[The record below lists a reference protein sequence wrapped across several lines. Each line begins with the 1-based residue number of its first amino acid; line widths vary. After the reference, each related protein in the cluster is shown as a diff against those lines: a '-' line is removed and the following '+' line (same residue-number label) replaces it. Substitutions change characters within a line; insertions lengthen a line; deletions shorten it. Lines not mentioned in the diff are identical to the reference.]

1 VKRIR
6 NRQLRTSRT
15 LLVITGS
22 LLVALGA
29 LGLLLAT
36 EAIDQIG
43 NPVDAQRALLNDNGR
58 RLLSDHQLAFQIGA
72 LVVALV
78 LIATGIVW
86 LKNQIPPIRHQ
97 EDNEFDNPDPEHP
110 GRNAV
115 RGGALAHALEAH
127 LETSEPVQ
135 RARAEFRTDDDLIRL
150 RLDVDETVPLDEI
163 LNGIVNP
170 AIDRITA
177 VAELEQRPSVETD
190 LRPVAAASRHIA

>member
-6 NRQLRTSRT
+6 NRQLRTSRI
-15 LLVITGS
+15 LLIITGS
-22 LLVALGA
+22 LLVALGV

-36 EAIDQIG
+36 KTIDQIS
-43 NPVDAQRALLNDNGR
+43 NPVDAQRALLNDDGR

-78 LIATGIVW
+78 LIVTGVVW
-86 LKNQIPPIRHQ
+86 LRNQIPPIRHQ
-97 EDNEFDNPDPEHP
+97 EDNDFDNPDPENP
-110 GRNAV
+110 GRNIV

-135 RARAEFRTDDDLIRL
+135 RARAEFRTNDDLIRL
-150 RLDVDETVPLDEI
+150 RLDVDETVPLEEI

-170 AIDRITA
+170 AIERITA
-177 VAELEQRPSVETD
+177 VAELEHRPSVETD
-190 LRPVAAASRHIA
+190 VRPVAASRRIA

>member
-15 LLVITGS
+15 LLVVTGS

-36 EAIDQIG
+36 QAINRIG
-43 NPVDAQRALLNDNGR
+43 NPVDAQRALLNSDGR

-72 LVVALV
+72 VVVALM

-86 LKNQIPPIRHQ
+86 LKNQIPPTRHQ
-97 EDNEFDNPDPEHP
+97 EDNEFDNPDPENP
-110 GRNAV
+110 GRNTV

-127 LETSEPVQ
+127 LESSGPVQ

-150 RLDVDETVPLDEI
+150 RLDVDQTVPLDEI

-170 AIDRITA
+170 AVDRITA
-177 VAELEQRPSVETD
+177 VAELGQRPSVETD
-190 LRPVAAASRHIA
+190 LRPVAVASRHIA